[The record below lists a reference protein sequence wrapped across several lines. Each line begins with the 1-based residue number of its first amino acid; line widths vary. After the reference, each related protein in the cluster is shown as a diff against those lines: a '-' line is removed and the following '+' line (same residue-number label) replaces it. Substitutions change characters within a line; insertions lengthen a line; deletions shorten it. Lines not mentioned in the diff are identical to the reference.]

1 MKKAIMI
8 ILIGACCQTGFAQED
23 STKTK
28 TTENDTIR
36 VGSIIII
43 KKGADQYETQKDK
56 PYDYKRKSKKKSNIS
71 TNWLIMDIGYAA
83 FDDKT
88 NYSSAEAQA
97 FLQNPNGNP
106 LNAGDFSIK
115 GFRISNFNLWFFMQR
130 MNIYKHVVNLK
141 YGLGLETNN
150 YYYKTPISYVDGSNP
165 YMMRDNVSFSK
176 NKLAADYFTVPLMLN
191 INPTPNSRRGG
202 LQFSVGVSAGVL
214 YNSRQKQESN
224 ERGKQKQKTNF
235 NLEPWKIAYVGELGL
250 GPVKLYGSYATT
262 PLHKYGV
269 EHHPYTVG
277 IRLSTW

>member
-8 ILIGACCQTGFAQED
+8 MLIGACCQAGFAQED
-23 STKTK
+23 STKAR
-28 TTENDTIR
+28 TTGNDTIR

-43 KKGADQYETQKDK
+43 KKSADQYEMQKDK
-56 PYDYKRKSKKKSNIS
+56 PYDYKRKTKKKSNIS

-88 NYSSAEAQA
+88 NYSSPEAQA

-150 YYYKTPISYVDGSNP
+150 YYYKTPISYADGANP
-165 YMMRDNVSFSK
+165 YVMRDNVSFSK